1 MKRSFEREK
10 KNNTTITD
18 ISVQMGLVFSEDPDF
33 AGKHCVFFF
42 YNSYQDCLRTVQMC
56 LIRAGVKSK
65 STLAK
70 DKCT

>member
-33 AGKHCVFFF
+33 AGKHCIFF
-42 YNSYQDCLRTVQMC
+42 L
-56 LIRAGVKSK
+56 
-65 STLAK
+65 
-70 DKCT
+70 